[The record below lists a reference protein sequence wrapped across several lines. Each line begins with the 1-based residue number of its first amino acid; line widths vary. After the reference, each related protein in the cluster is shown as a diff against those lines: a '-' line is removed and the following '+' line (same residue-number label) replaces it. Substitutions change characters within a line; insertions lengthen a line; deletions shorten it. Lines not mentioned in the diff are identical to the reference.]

1 MKLDVWQRGMELFV
15 LAFNQAQKVNDFK
28 LRSQFAD
35 AAQSVSA
42 NIAEGYCRRTLPEYI
57 QFLYVAKGSLGECLT
72 RAFGLGNA
80 RILLPDELETFDVL
94 HYEVENKLLALI
106 KSVEAMR
113 TTDDWKSHLPT

>member
-1 MKLDVWQRGMELFV
+1 
-15 LAFNQAQKVNDFK
+15 
-28 LRSQFAD
+28 
-35 AAQSVSA
+35 
-42 NIAEGYCRRTLPEYI
+42 
-57 QFLYVAKGSLGECLT
+57 LT